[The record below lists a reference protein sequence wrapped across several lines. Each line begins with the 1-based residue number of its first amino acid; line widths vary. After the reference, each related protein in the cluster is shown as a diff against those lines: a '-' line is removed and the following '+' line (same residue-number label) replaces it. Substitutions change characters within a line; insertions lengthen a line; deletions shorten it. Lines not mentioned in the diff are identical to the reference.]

1 MNRKIYNEYVT
12 ILESELVPA
21 LGCTEPIALAYAAA
35 KAKEVLGKM
44 PDHITMRC
52 SGNIIKNVK
61 GVKVPNSGGM
71 KGVEAA
77 AVLGIT
83 GGDPSQALEVLEHV
97 TDREIDEA
105 EKLLK
110 AGFCDCVLKDDVANL
125 YIEAYAV
132 CKKTE
137 KSEALVVIEDEHTNI
152 THIEKDGQVLFHKEK
167 KEYCQEREKTPDK
180 SLLNLEDII
189 TFANEVQITDVEK
202 VLGRQ
207 IKYNTRIAEEGL
219 RNPWGAQVGRV
230 VLEEFGEDVK
240 WRAVAKASAG
250 SDARMSGCALPVIIN
265 SGSGNQGMTCS
276 LPVIE
281 FGKELKKSKEE
292 IYRALCVSNLVALN
306 QKKYIGSL
314 SAYCGA
320 VCAAA
325 GAGAGIT
332 YLCGGTLEQ
341 IENTVVNTIADA
353 GGIVCDGA
361 KPSCAAKISTALQ
374 AAILSHKMAMRGLT
388 FARGE
393 GLVMDCPEDTIKAV
407 GYVGYFRRLAMS
419 VVIIGGHDRMVCQY
433 KQICKQFKCKA
444 KVFTQMSAAMSK
456 QIGSPDLIVLFTN
469 TVSHKMVRCAVEE
482 AGRCNAEVVRCHT
495 SSKNALEE
503 ILGNI
508 CVQG

>member
-77 AVLGIT
+77 AVPGIT

-407 GYVGYFRRLAMS
+407 GYVGRAGM
-419 VVIIGGHDRMVCQY
+419 
-433 KQICKQFKCKA
+433 KQTD
-444 KVFTQMSAAMSK
+444 V
-456 QIGSPDLIVLFTN
+456 
-469 TVSHKMVRCAVEE
+469 
-482 AGRCNAEVVRCHT
+482 
-495 SSKNALEE
+495 E
-503 ILGNI
+503 ILNLMIGKTKLEDI
-508 CVQG
+508 DK

>member
-125 YIEAYAV
+125 YIEAYAL

-407 GYVGYFRRLAMS
+407 GYVGRAGM
-419 VVIIGGHDRMVCQY
+419 
-433 KQICKQFKCKA
+433 KQTD
-444 KVFTQMSAAMSK
+444 V
-456 QIGSPDLIVLFTN
+456 
-469 TVSHKMVRCAVEE
+469 
-482 AGRCNAEVVRCHT
+482 
-495 SSKNALEE
+495 E
-503 ILGNI
+503 ILNLMIGKTKLEDI
-508 CVQG
+508 DK

>member
-374 AAILSHKMAMRGLT
+374 AAILSRFLFFWGIY
-388 FARGE
+388 FNSF
-393 GLVMDCPEDTIKAV
+393 TILQI
-407 GYVGYFRRLAMS
+407 RL
-419 VVIIGGHDRMVCQY
+419 
-433 KQICKQFKCKA
+433 
-444 KVFTQMSAAMSK
+444 
-456 QIGSPDLIVLFTN
+456 
-469 TVSHKMVRCAVEE
+469 
-482 AGRCNAEVVRCHT
+482 
-495 SSKNALEE
+495 
-503 ILGNI
+503 
-508 CVQG
+508 

>member
-12 ILESELVPA
+12 ILESEPVPA

-407 GYVGYFRRLAMS
+407 GYVGRAGM
-419 VVIIGGHDRMVCQY
+419 
-433 KQICKQFKCKA
+433 KQTD
-444 KVFTQMSAAMSK
+444 V
-456 QIGSPDLIVLFTN
+456 
-469 TVSHKMVRCAVEE
+469 
-482 AGRCNAEVVRCHT
+482 
-495 SSKNALEE
+495 E
-503 ILGNI
+503 ILNLMIGKTKLEDI
-508 CVQG
+508 DK

>member
-61 GVKVPNSGGM
+61 GVKVPNFGGM

-407 GYVGYFRRLAMS
+407 GYVGRAGM
-419 VVIIGGHDRMVCQY
+419 
-433 KQICKQFKCKA
+433 KQTD
-444 KVFTQMSAAMSK
+444 V
-456 QIGSPDLIVLFTN
+456 
-469 TVSHKMVRCAVEE
+469 
-482 AGRCNAEVVRCHT
+482 
-495 SSKNALEE
+495 E
-503 ILGNI
+503 ILNLMIGKTKLEDI
-508 CVQG
+508 DK

>member
-292 IYRALCVSNLVALN
+292 IYRALCASNLVALN

-407 GYVGYFRRLAMS
+407 GYVGRAGM
-419 VVIIGGHDRMVCQY
+419 
-433 KQICKQFKCKA
+433 KQTD
-444 KVFTQMSAAMSK
+444 V
-456 QIGSPDLIVLFTN
+456 
-469 TVSHKMVRCAVEE
+469 
-482 AGRCNAEVVRCHT
+482 
-495 SSKNALEE
+495 E
-503 ILGNI
+503 ILNLMIGKTKLEDI
-508 CVQG
+508 DK

>member
-207 IKYNTRIAEEGL
+207 IKYNMRIAEEGL

-407 GYVGYFRRLAMS
+407 GYVGRAGM
-419 VVIIGGHDRMVCQY
+419 
-433 KQICKQFKCKA
+433 KQTD
-444 KVFTQMSAAMSK
+444 V
-456 QIGSPDLIVLFTN
+456 
-469 TVSHKMVRCAVEE
+469 
-482 AGRCNAEVVRCHT
+482 
-495 SSKNALEE
+495 E
-503 ILGNI
+503 ILNLMIGKTKLEDI
-508 CVQG
+508 DK

>member
-407 GYVGYFRRLAMS
+407 GYVGRGRYETGRCGDFKS
-419 VVIIGGHDRMVCQY
+419 HDR
-433 KQICKQFKCKA
+433 KDK
-444 KVFTQMSAAMSK
+444 T
-456 QIGSPDLIVLFTN
+456 
-469 TVSHKMVRCAVEE
+469 
-482 AGRCNAEVVRCHT
+482 GRY
-495 SSKNALEE
+495 
-503 ILGNI
+503 
-508 CVQG
+508 

>member
-292 IYRALCVSNLVALN
+292 SYRALCVSNLVALN

-393 GLVMDCPEDTIKAV
+393 GLVMDCSEDTIKAV
-407 GYVGYFRRLAMS
+407 GYVGRAGM
-419 VVIIGGHDRMVCQY
+419 
-433 KQICKQFKCKA
+433 KQTD
-444 KVFTQMSAAMSK
+444 V
-456 QIGSPDLIVLFTN
+456 
-469 TVSHKMVRCAVEE
+469 
-482 AGRCNAEVVRCHT
+482 
-495 SSKNALEE
+495 E
-503 ILGNI
+503 ILNLMIGKTKLEDI
-508 CVQG
+508 DK

>member
-21 LGCTEPIALAYAAA
+21 LGCTETIALAYAAA
-35 KAKEVLGKM
+35 KAKAVLGKM
-44 PDHITMRC
+44 PDYITMRC

-306 QKKYIGSL
+306 QKKCIGSL

-407 GYVGYFRRLAMS
+407 GYVGRAGM
-419 VVIIGGHDRMVCQY
+419 
-433 KQICKQFKCKA
+433 KQTD
-444 KVFTQMSAAMSK
+444 V
-456 QIGSPDLIVLFTN
+456 
-469 TVSHKMVRCAVEE
+469 
-482 AGRCNAEVVRCHT
+482 
-495 SSKNALEE
+495 E
-503 ILGNI
+503 ILNLMIGKTKLEDI
-508 CVQG
+508 DK

>member
-52 SGNIIKNVK
+52 SGNMIKNVK

-407 GYVGYFRRLAMS
+407 GYVGRAGM
-419 VVIIGGHDRMVCQY
+419 
-433 KQICKQFKCKA
+433 KQTD
-444 KVFTQMSAAMSK
+444 V
-456 QIGSPDLIVLFTN
+456 
-469 TVSHKMVRCAVEE
+469 
-482 AGRCNAEVVRCHT
+482 
-495 SSKNALEE
+495 E
-503 ILGNI
+503 ILNLMIGKTKLEDI
-508 CVQG
+508 DK

>member
-137 KSEALVVIEDEHTNI
+137 KSETLVVIEDEHTNI

-407 GYVGYFRRLAMS
+407 GYVGRAGM
-419 VVIIGGHDRMVCQY
+419 
-433 KQICKQFKCKA
+433 KQTD
-444 KVFTQMSAAMSK
+444 V
-456 QIGSPDLIVLFTN
+456 
-469 TVSHKMVRCAVEE
+469 
-482 AGRCNAEVVRCHT
+482 
-495 SSKNALEE
+495 E
-503 ILGNI
+503 ILNLMIGKTKLEDI
-508 CVQG
+508 DK

>member
-83 GGDPSQALEVLEHV
+83 GGDPSKALEVLEHV

-407 GYVGYFRRLAMS
+407 GYVGRAGM
-419 VVIIGGHDRMVCQY
+419 
-433 KQICKQFKCKA
+433 KQTD
-444 KVFTQMSAAMSK
+444 V
-456 QIGSPDLIVLFTN
+456 
-469 TVSHKMVRCAVEE
+469 
-482 AGRCNAEVVRCHT
+482 
-495 SSKNALEE
+495 E
-503 ILGNI
+503 ILNLMIGKTKLEDI
-508 CVQG
+508 DK

>member
-230 VLEEFGEDVK
+230 VLEEFGKDVK

-407 GYVGYFRRLAMS
+407 GYVGRAGM
-419 VVIIGGHDRMVCQY
+419 
-433 KQICKQFKCKA
+433 KQTD
-444 KVFTQMSAAMSK
+444 V
-456 QIGSPDLIVLFTN
+456 
-469 TVSHKMVRCAVEE
+469 
-482 AGRCNAEVVRCHT
+482 
-495 SSKNALEE
+495 E
-503 ILGNI
+503 ILNLMIGKTKLEDI
-508 CVQG
+508 DK

>member
-374 AAILSHKMAMRGLT
+374 AAISRKRKRTA
-388 FARGE
+388 AR
-393 GLVMDCPEDTIKAV
+393 
-407 GYVGYFRRLAMS
+407 
-419 VVIIGGHDRMVCQY
+419 
-433 KQICKQFKCKA
+433 
-444 KVFTQMSAAMSK
+444 
-456 QIGSPDLIVLFTN
+456 
-469 TVSHKMVRCAVEE
+469 
-482 AGRCNAEVVRCHT
+482 
-495 SSKNALEE
+495 
-503 ILGNI
+503 
-508 CVQG
+508 

>member
-12 ILESELVPA
+12 ILESELVPT

-407 GYVGYFRRLAMS
+407 RYVGRAGM
-419 VVIIGGHDRMVCQY
+419 
-433 KQICKQFKCKA
+433 KQTD
-444 KVFTQMSAAMSK
+444 V
-456 QIGSPDLIVLFTN
+456 
-469 TVSHKMVRCAVEE
+469 
-482 AGRCNAEVVRCHT
+482 
-495 SSKNALEE
+495 E
-503 ILGNI
+503 ILNLMIGKTKLEDI
-508 CVQG
+508 DK

>member
-83 GGDPSQALEVLEHV
+83 GGDPLQALEVLEHV

-407 GYVGYFRRLAMS
+407 GYVGRAGM
-419 VVIIGGHDRMVCQY
+419 
-433 KQICKQFKCKA
+433 KQTD
-444 KVFTQMSAAMSK
+444 V
-456 QIGSPDLIVLFTN
+456 
-469 TVSHKMVRCAVEE
+469 
-482 AGRCNAEVVRCHT
+482 
-495 SSKNALEE
+495 E
-503 ILGNI
+503 ILNLMIGKTKLEDI
-508 CVQG
+508 DK

>member
-388 FARGE
+388 FAR
-393 GLVMDCPEDTIKAV
+393 MI
-407 GYVGYFRRLAMS
+407 
-419 VVIIGGHDRMVCQY
+419 
-433 KQICKQFKCKA
+433 
-444 KVFTQMSAAMSK
+444 
-456 QIGSPDLIVLFTN
+456 
-469 TVSHKMVRCAVEE
+469 
-482 AGRCNAEVVRCHT
+482 
-495 SSKNALEE
+495 
-503 ILGNI
+503 
-508 CVQG
+508 